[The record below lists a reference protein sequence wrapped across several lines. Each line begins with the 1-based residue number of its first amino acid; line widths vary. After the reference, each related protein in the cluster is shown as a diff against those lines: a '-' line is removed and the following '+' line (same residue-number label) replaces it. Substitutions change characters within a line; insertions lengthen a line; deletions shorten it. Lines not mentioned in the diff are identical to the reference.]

1 MTELLAPA
9 GNWESLT
16 AAVKAGCNSVYF
28 GVKGLNMRAN
38 ARNFELGELK
48 KVCDF
53 CHSNNVRCY
62 LCVNTIT
69 YDEEFEKIRKILDA
83 AKEAKIDA
91 IICWDMGV
99 VNLVREYDAFEVHLS
114 TQASVSNI
122 EALKFYSKFVDR
134 FILARELS
142 LEQIKQI
149 KEKIIKESI
158 KGPKGELIKIE
169 CFAHGAMC
177 VAVSGR
183 CFTSQFLYGRSA
195 NRGDCIQPC
204 RRSFKVTDTEEPD
217 KELELDNNYV
227 MSPKDLCTIE
237 FIDKLIDAGIDALK
251 IEGRSRSVDYVDV
264 VVSSYRKAIDAVEKG
279 GYTDEM
285 KQKLKERLKTVY
297 NRKFSDGFY
306 MGKPINEWAGIY
318 GSNSKA
324 TKEYVGVVRNY
335 YPKIGVAEIKIEA
348 KSLAKGDNIMITGNA
363 TGILKQSVEEM
374 QKNHKDIEESN
385 KGDIIA
391 IKVKEKVRKNDKV
404 FIIEASPESKEE
416 FKKDYGDWPL
426 PKVKQLWGLWKKD
439 LSMQEIAD
447 EMGIPVR
454 HVKYKLHKIHSNV
467 LEKGEADI
475 VKKRKK

>member
-48 KVCDF
+48 KVAEF
-53 CHSNNVRCY
+53 CHSNKVRCY

-69 YDEEFEKIRKILDA
+69 YDEEFEKIRTILDA
-83 AKEAKIDA
+83 AKEAGIDA

-99 VNLVREYDAFEVHLS
+99 VNLVRKYDAFEIHLS

-134 FILARELS
+134 FILARELT
-142 LEQIKQI
+142 LEQIKEI
-149 KEKIIKESI
+149 KEKIIKENI

-227 MSPKDLCTIE
+227 MSPKDLCSIE
-237 FIDKLIDAGIDALK
+237 FVDKLIDAGIDALK
-251 IEGRSRSVDYVDV
+251 IEGRSRSVDYVDT
-264 VVSSYRKAIDAVEKG
+264 VVSCYRKAIDAVEKSE
-279 GYTDEM
+279 YSDELKKEL
-285 KQKLKERLKTVY
+285 KQKLKTVY
-297 NRKFSDGFY
+297 NRKFSDGFF
-306 MGKPINEWAGIY
+306 MGKPINEWAGIH
-318 GSNSKA
+318 GSDSK
-324 TKEYVGVVRNY
+324 TSKEFVGVVSNF
-335 YPKIGVAEIKIEA
+335 YPNISVAEIKIEA
-348 KSLAKGDNIMITGNA
+348 KGLNKGDSILITGNA
-363 TGILKQSVEEM
+363 TGILRQTVDEM
-374 QKNHKDIEESN
+374 QIDHKDIDESK
-385 KGDIIA
+385 KGDSIA

-404 FIIEASPESKEE
+404 FVVKE
-416 FKKDYGDWPL
+416 
-426 PKVKQLWGLWKKD
+426 
-439 LSMQEIAD
+439 
-447 EMGIPVR
+447 
-454 HVKYKLHKIHSNV
+454 N
-467 LEKGEADI
+467 
-475 VKKRKK
+475 

>member
-16 AAVKAGCNSVYF
+16 SAVKAGCNSVYF

-48 KVCDF
+48 KIAEF

-69 YDEEFEKIRKILDA
+69 YDEEFEKIRKTLDA
-83 AKEAKIDA
+83 AKEAGIDA

-99 VNLVREYDAFEVHLS
+99 VQFIKDNYNFEIHLS
-114 TQASVSNI
+114 TQASVSNTI
-122 EALKFYSKFVDR
+122 ALKFYSNFADR
-134 FILARELS
+134 IILARELS

-149 KEKIIKESI
+149 KEKIIKENI
-158 KGPKGELIKIE
+158 RGPKGELIKIE

-183 CFTSQFLYGRSA
+183 CFTSQFLYGKSA

-204 RRSFKVTDTEEPD
+204 RRGFKVTDLEEPD
-217 KELELDNNYV
+217 KELELENKYV

-237 FIDKLIDAGIDALK
+237 FVDKLISIGIDALK
-251 IEGRSRSVDYVDV
+251 IEGRGRSVDYVDT
-264 VVSSYRKAIDAVEKG
+264 VVSSYRKAIDSVNENK
-279 GYTDEM
+279 YTDELKKEL
-285 KQKLKERLKTVY
+285 KQKLQTVY

-318 GSNSKA
+318 GSDSKGS
-324 TKEYVGVVRNY
+324 KEYAGVVRNF
-335 YPKIGVAEIKIEA
+335 YPNIGVAEIKIEA
-348 KSLAKGDNIMITGNA
+348 KGLNKGDNIMITGNA
-363 TGILKQSVEEM
+363 TGILKQTVEEM
-374 QKNHKDIEESN
+374 QKNHNDIDESN

-391 IKVKEKVRKNDKV
+391 IKVSEKVRKNDKV
-404 FIIEASPESKEE
+404 FV
-416 FKKDYGDWPL
+416 
-426 PKVKQLWGLWKKD
+426 VKRD
-439 LSMQEIAD
+439 
-447 EMGIPVR
+447 
-454 HVKYKLHKIHSNV
+454 KL
-467 LEKGEADI
+467 
-475 VKKRKK
+475 